1 MFAKMFSGRAAPP
14 AFPQFSPLHFAH
26 HVFGIV
32 ESRELFN
39 RKSPKFD
46 PCATATDFMV
56 AIGLLHLSNPINGHN
71 SNLFIRGWAFKHFE
85 LLETGMK
92 WLSLT

>member
-1 MFAKMFSGRAAPP
+1 MFSASSNRVN
-14 AFPQFSPLHFAH
+14 FSTD
-26 HVFGIV
+26 
-32 ESRELFN
+32 
-39 RKSPKFD
+39 D

-56 AIGLLHLSNPINGHN
+56 AVGLLHLSNPINGHN